1 MLLSQLAAEGRF
13 LLSWERLEFDETKQR
28 LLIKAHPHLLPQQQ
42 VSSWSVMVMVHEIGW
57 VSMDGVV
64 HTMRLLRLNKVL
76 IGSCNASCI
85 WNGLMDGSDF
95 VHARRSLQQIR
106 DRSDDSFLIWEPDAA
121 SPNLKCAPHQVAEL
135 RQSSVQGDRK
145 CLFDLLPCGLHQV
158 SHVVQQVCA
167 PDLILSL
174 IRGLHALCL
183 LLVQGN
189 YFMRMVFVIPQVVRR
204 SLQIKHSPPGALVVS
219 GCVILSLSLSLS
231 LSLCGVVS
239 LFRSPC
245 SVVSSFRSPC
255 RGAEITAQRNIF
267 LDMFFPAPMSRNGR
281 PTDRQRQLIVVSVLL
296 SCIGAVGDDVSVF
309 RSPCVAPN

>member
-167 PDLILSL
+167 ADLILSL

-189 YFMRMVFVIPQVVRR
+189 YFMRMVFVIPQVLRR
-204 SLQIKHSPPGALVVS
+204 SLQIKHSPPSALVVS
-219 GCVILSLSLSLS
+219 VCVILSLSLSLS
-231 LSLCGVVS
+231 LSLRCCVIVS
-239 LFRSPC
+239 L
-245 SVVSSFRSPC
+245 SVQCCV
-255 RGAEITAQRNIF
+255 IF
-267 LDMFFPAPMSRNGR
+267 PLSMSRRRNYG
-281 PTDRQRQLIVVSVLL
+281 PEENL
-296 SCIGAVGDDVSVF
+296 S
-309 RSPCVAPN
+309 